1 MKVDYAKLSE
11 VIGEVSITIS
21 ENDYAEKVEK
31 ELKDFAKKAVV
42 PGFRPGKAPKD
53 MIRRKYGEAAKA
65 DAIQDVVSDALYNYI
80 KDNDLKVLGNPIA
93 DASNTLNVDGAEHTL
108 KFRVGLA
115 PELTIN
121 VDKNL
126 HIPYYKIEISEDMI
140 KRQDEALRRHF
151 GKQDQ
156 GEEVD
161 ETALVKGTITEL
173 NEDGTVK
180 EGGVVVENGI
190 VSPQYFRN
198 EDQRKLFLGKKVA
211 DEVVFNPAATSDGNE
226 AELSSMLNIDKDE
239 VANHKGDF
247 LFSIKEILV
256 LKPAELGE
264 EFYKSAFGDD
274 KVKDEA
280 EYNNALRAMIES
292 SLTGDQNY
300 RFTIDAKEVITN
312 MVGAVELPDEILK
325 DFLMR
330 QNESLN
336 KDNIDSEYDAIRDEI
351 VWDLEKD
358 IVAKNLKVEVKED
371 DLINTARIMARNQFA
386 QYGMMN
392 VPENALDQYAKEIVK
407 DQKSRE
413 QVARQTADMM
423 TFAAVREAVTLD
435 EKPVT
440 VEEFNKLFAP
450 AEEAAE

>member
-11 VIGEVSITIS
+11 VIGEVTITIS

-80 KDNDLKVLGNPIA
+80 KDNNLKVLGNPIA
-93 DASNTLNVDGAEHTL
+93 DASNTLNVDAAEHTL

-115 PELTIN
+115 PELNIN
-121 VDKNL
+121 IDKNL
-126 HIPYYKIEISEDMI
+126 HIPYYKIEVSEDMV
-140 KRQDEALRRHF
+140 KRQDEALRHRF

-161 ETALVKGTITEL
+161 ESALVKGTITEL

-190 VSPQYFRN
+190 VSPKYFSN
-198 EDQRKLFLGKKVA
+198 EDQRKLFIGKKVA
-211 DEVVFNPAATSDGNE
+211 DEVVFNPAATCNDNE
-226 AELSSMLNIDKDE
+226 AEISSMLNIDKEE

-247 LFSIKEILV
+247 LFSIQEILV

-264 EFYKSAFGDD
+264 EFYKAAFGDD
-274 KVKDEA
+274 KVKDET

-336 KDNIDSEYDAIRDEI
+336 KENIDSEYDAIRDEI

-358 IVAKNLKVEVKED
+358 IVAGNLKVEVKEE
-371 DLINTARIMARNQFA
+371 DLLNTATLMARNQFA

-392 VPENALDQYAKEIVK
+392 VPEDALKHYAQEIVK
-407 DQKSRE
+407 DQKTRE
-413 QVARQTADMM
+413 QVARQTVDMK

-450 AEEAAE
+450 AEDAAE